1 MKQIDKLQRE
11 GEIEKILERFEKQ
24 FEADRNTCSD
34 YLDVVK
40 DFFRKELSSLIEE
53 ERKSIIKGLDKYKCD
68 FNWDFKKNKPKHK
81 SYIALGDVIKIINL
95 EKK

>member
-40 DFFRKELSSLIEE
+40 DFFRKELSSLIERDRKVIRSKMKTYTIE
-53 ERKSIIKGLDKYKCD
+53 E
-68 FNWDFKKNKPKHK
+68 KKLTP
-81 SYIALGDVIKIINL
+81 YLVIKIKDWEKL
-95 EKK
+95 EKNY